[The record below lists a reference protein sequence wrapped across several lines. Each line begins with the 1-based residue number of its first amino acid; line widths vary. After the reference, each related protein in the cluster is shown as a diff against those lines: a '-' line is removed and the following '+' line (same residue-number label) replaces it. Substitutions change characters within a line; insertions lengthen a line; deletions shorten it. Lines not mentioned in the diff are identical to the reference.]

1 MTNVHPRSRAIAA
14 LNDLARQTLL
24 GCRIVLT
31 EGIMVL
37 PDPDR
42 IEIVNRV
49 RSFDA
54 FTPDNDPY
62 GEHDFGAFDCQDRKI
77 YWKFDYYERDS
88 EWGSPDP
95 SDSKQTL
102 RVLTIFLAEEY

>member
-1 MTNVHPRSRAIAA
+1 MLCLRWGVLFSNVFPMTNVHPKSRAIAA
-14 LNDLARQTLL
+14 LNDLARQTLQ

-49 RSFDA
+49 RSFDT
-54 FTPDNDPY
+54 FTPDNDP
-62 GEHDFGAFDCQDRKI
+62 F
-77 YWKFDYYERDS
+77 
-88 EWGSPDP
+88 
-95 SDSKQTL
+95 
-102 RVLTIFLAEEY
+102 

>member
-1 MTNVHPRSRAIAA
+1 
-14 LNDLARQTLL
+14 
-24 GCRIVLT
+24 
-31 EGIMVL
+31 MVL
-37 PDPDR
+37 SDPDR

-77 YWKFDYYERDS
+77 YWKFDYYERDT

-95 SDSKQTL
+95 SDSEQTL